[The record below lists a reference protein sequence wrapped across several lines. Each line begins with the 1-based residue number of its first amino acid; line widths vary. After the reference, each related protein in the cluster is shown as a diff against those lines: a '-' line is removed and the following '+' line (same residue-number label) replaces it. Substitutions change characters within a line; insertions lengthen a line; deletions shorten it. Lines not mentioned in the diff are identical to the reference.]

1 MCYRK
6 RQKLLEEST
15 AADGTSPVMINDDMS
30 KPIEKVED
38 DSEKDEIGKL
48 LPNAGNG
55 CTLDKYMWTQTL
67 GEIEVSDVYYWV
79 YLIDLMLLGRI
90 KII

>member
-1 MCYRK
+1 MCRK
-6 RQKLLEEST
+6 RQKLLEQA
-15 AADGTSPVMINDDMS
+15 AADGAAPVAVEEEKS

-38 DSEKDEIGKL
+38 ESEKSEVGKL

-67 GEIEVSDVYYWV
+67 GEVEVSQEFFVLFYRTKDDFVFKNEIY
-79 YLIDLMLLGRI
+79 
-90 KII
+90 